1 MYPNYAKFNF
11 YCILLNLS
19 NLFILLLIIKYLLKT
34 QLFNVLIIILNL
46 QSIEI
51 YLFISN
57 QNFQD
62 IINFIICTKFILNKI
77 QIYL

>member
-62 IINFIICTKFILNKI
+62 IINFII
-77 QIYL
+77 